1 MVKCPICSKD
11 VPIQLINKHLDKC
24 ELSSSGHGMKKVENK
39 VMEGRQEGQQ
49 KKQKMRSS
57 SLLDVLNGGKKK
69 SRRSG
74 GEHRIFSSQFAN
86 EISDEI
92 LKEGK
97 RKSDPIVIDST
108 EPDAC
113 LMHSDKRPRT
123 EDRKIPSS
131 PVLSGKAR
139 QREQIKILKLQS
151 RLPLAERLRPTTL
164 ENYIGQKHLV
174 GRGGIL
180 RGFIESDRIPSMILW
195 GFPGTGK
202 TTLARIISHSTKSRF
217 VELSATTNGISD
229 CKKIFQE
236 AKNELKLTGR
246 KTIVFV
252 DEIHRFN
259 KAQQDIFLPYV
270 ERGTITL
277 IGATTENPSFQL
289 NSALLSRCRVFVLKK
304 LSSDELKQIVC
315 RALVEIN
322 KTRKLVYN
330 KMVLKFLPDAVEY
343 ICNISDGDS
352 RSALNLLE
360 LADSHFMT
368 VDEEKTEQGE
378 GDGKGSRIATERMG
392 SKKMENAKSRENAE
406 KNMVNMNKSAQN
418 MDKDTQN
425 MNKDTQNT
433 KDTQNMDKDIHNTN
447 KSSQTESH
455 TANRH
460 VLEVAAEDLRK
471 VFKRT
476 QMVYDRVGDAHYDT
490 ISAFHKSVRGSSPD
504 AAIYYLARMLK
515 GGEDPLYVAR
525 RMIRIASEDVGDVDD
540 SCLPFAVAAY
550 RAVQLIGLPE
560 AELALAQCAVKLAR
574 APKSVEI
581 YRAWKEIN
589 AKIDNEPDVAAAAI
603 PLHLRN
609 APTKLME
616 DLGYSEGYK
625 YNPDYRDGKVKQEY
639 FPKELKGLK
648 LLRGQHLGT
657 RIDPD
662 LER

>member
-39 VMEGRQEGQQ
+39 VTEGRQEGQQ

-108 EPDAC
+108 ETDAH
-113 LMHSDKRPRT
+113 LMHNDKKPRT

-304 LSSDELKQIVC
+304 LTSDELKEIVC

-368 VDEEKTEQGE
+368 ADEEKAEQRE
-378 GDGKGSRIATERMG
+378 GDGKGSSIETERIG
-392 SKKMENAKSRENAE
+392 ERQNAE
-406 KNMVNMNKSAQN
+406 KNMENMNKSTQN
-418 MDKDTQN
+418 MDKDTQD
-425 MNKDTQNT
+425 MNKDTR
-433 KDTQNMDKDIHNTN
+433 NTN

-455 TANRH
+455 TTNKH
-460 VLEVAAEDLRK
+460 VLEVVAEDLRK

-639 FPKELKGLK
+639 LPKELKGLK

>member
-39 VMEGRQEGQQ
+39 VTEGRQEGQQ

-108 EPDAC
+108 ETDAH
-113 LMHSDKRPRT
+113 LMHNDKKPRT

-304 LSSDELKQIVC
+304 LTSDELKEIVC

-368 VDEEKTEQGE
+368 VDEEKAEQRE
-378 GDGKGSRIATERMG
+378 GDGKGSSIGTERIG
-392 SKKMENAKSRENAE
+392 GRQNAE
-406 KNMVNMNKSAQN
+406 KNMENMNKSTQN
-418 MDKDTQN
+418 MDKDTQD
-425 MNKDTQNT
+425 MNKDTR
-433 KDTQNMDKDIHNTN
+433 NTN

-455 TANRH
+455 TTNKH
-460 VLEVAAEDLRK
+460 VLEVVAEDLRK

-639 FPKELKGLK
+639 LPKELKGLK

>member
-24 ELSSSGHGMKKVENK
+24 ELSSSGNNMKNSNTEI
-39 VMEGRQEGQQ
+39 GRNGQDQ
-49 KKQKMRSS
+49 RKNPKKRSN

-69 SRRSG
+69 HRRSG

-97 RKSDPIVIDST
+97 RKSDPIVIDNV
-108 EPDAC
+108 EPDTAYA
-113 LMHSDKRPRT
+113 HSDKKLRSD
-123 EDRKIPSS
+123 DRNIPSS
-131 PVLSGKAR
+131 PIMSGKAR
-139 QREQIKILKLQS
+139 QKEQIKLLKLQS

-164 ENYIGQKHLV
+164 ANYIGQKHLV
-174 GRGGIL
+174 GAGGIL
-180 RGFIESDRIPSMILW
+180 RGFIENDRIPSMILW
-195 GFPGTGK
+195 GYPGTGK
-202 TTLARIISHSTKSRF
+202 TTLARIISRSTKSRF

-270 ERGTITL
+270 ERGSITL

-304 LSSDELKQIVC
+304 LASDEMKKIVC

-330 KMVLKFLPDAVEY
+330 KTVLKFLPDAVEY

-360 LADSHFMT
+360 LADSHFMA
-368 VDEEKTEQGE
+368 VPEGRSE
-378 GDGKGSRIATERMG
+378 GD
-392 SKKMENAKSRENAE
+392 N
-406 KNMVNMNKSAQN
+406 
-418 MDKDTQN
+418 DKDSGNSDHAGNSRDSIRADSTVLSESASVHC
-425 MNKDTQNT
+425 T
-433 KDTQNMDKDIHNTN
+433 DKNSEAGQHNTN
-447 KSSQTESH
+447 K
-455 TANRH
+455 H
-460 VLEVAAEDLRK
+460 VLEVTADDLRK
-471 VFKRT
+471 MFKRT
-476 QMVYDRVGDAHYDT
+476 QIVYDRVGDAHYDT
-490 ISAFHKSVRGSSPD
+490 ISAFHKAVRGSCAD

-525 RMIRIASEDVGDVDD
+525 RMIRIASEDIGDMDD

-550 RAVQLIGLPE
+550 HAVQLIGLPE
-560 AELALAQCAVKLAR
+560 AELALAQCAVKLSRAR
-574 APKSVEI
+574 KSVEV
-581 YRAWKEIN
+581 YRAWTEIN
-589 AKIDNEPDVAAAAI
+589 SKIDNEPNVAAAPI

-609 APTKLME
+609 APTRLME
-616 DLGYSEGYK
+616 DLGYHEGYK
-625 YNPDYRDGKVKQEY
+625 YNPDYKGGKVKQEY
-639 FPKELKGLK
+639 LPKELKGLK
-648 LLRGQHLGT
+648 LLRGQHLGS
-657 RIDPD
+657 RVDPD
-662 LER
+662 LEE

>member
-1 MVKCPICSKD
+1 MKPIFHKIRMVKCPICSKD

-39 VMEGRQEGQQ
+39 VTEGRQEGQQ

-108 EPDAC
+108 ETDAH
-113 LMHSDKRPRT
+113 LMHNDKKPRT

-304 LSSDELKQIVC
+304 LTSDELKEIVC

-368 VDEEKTEQGE
+368 ADEEKAEQRE
-378 GDGKGSRIATERMG
+378 GDGKGSSIETERIG
-392 SKKMENAKSRENAE
+392 ERQNAE
-406 KNMVNMNKSAQN
+406 KNMENMNKSTQN
-418 MDKDTQN
+418 MDKDTQD
-425 MNKDTQNT
+425 MNKDTR
-433 KDTQNMDKDIHNTN
+433 NTN

-455 TANRH
+455 TTNKH
-460 VLEVAAEDLRK
+460 VLEVVAEDLRK

-639 FPKELKGLK
+639 LPKELKGLK

>member
-39 VMEGRQEGQQ
+39 VTEGRQEGQQ

-108 EPDAC
+108 ETDAH
-113 LMHSDKRPRT
+113 LMHNDKKPRT

-304 LSSDELKQIVC
+304 LTSDELKEIVC

-368 VDEEKTEQGE
+368 VDEEKAEQRE
-378 GDGKGSRIATERMG
+378 GDGKGSSIETERIG
-392 SKKMENAKSRENAE
+392 ERQNAE
-406 KNMVNMNKSAQN
+406 KNMENMNKSTQN
-418 MDKDTQN
+418 MDKDTQD
-425 MNKDTQNT
+425 MNKDTR
-433 KDTQNMDKDIHNTN
+433 NTN

-455 TANRH
+455 TTNKH
-460 VLEVAAEDLRK
+460 VLEVVAEDLRK

-639 FPKELKGLK
+639 LPKELKGLK